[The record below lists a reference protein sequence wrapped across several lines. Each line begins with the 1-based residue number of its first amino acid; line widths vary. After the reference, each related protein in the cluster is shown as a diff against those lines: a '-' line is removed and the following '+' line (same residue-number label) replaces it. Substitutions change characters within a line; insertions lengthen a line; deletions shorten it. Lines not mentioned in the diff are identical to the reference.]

1 MVVII
6 MYGGGMTYRPSPRP
20 DCVDTTLQSR
30 YMLTNFSP
38 CDVVDDRAARLV
50 IGAPTRTD
58 CSRAPSKK

>member
-1 MVVII
+1 
-6 MYGGGMTYRPSPRP
+6 MTYRPSPRP